1 MFVNISLT
9 GKDVLPEK
17 DLLEKVATM
26 KRFEYWLLISEL
38 KKQTDIAEKQYK
50 RLDNTYELDNIIK
63 KRKNSS

>member
-9 GKDVLPEK
+9 GKDVLSEK

-26 KRFEYWLLISEL
+26 KRFEYWLLSSEL

>member
-26 KRFEYWLLISEL
+26 KRFEYWLLSSEL

>member
-17 DLLEKVATM
+17 DLLEKAATM
-26 KRFEYWLLISEL
+26 KRFEYWLLSSEL